1 MIKFSNWT
9 IKAVGPVLCRQHD
22 NKTHTVE
29 VTGDIPEGWDWKL
42 LLEHDSMPNIILMDK
57 DETGLHVVLK
67 QEDVPFAG
75 TYKVQLLAVNGEM
88 KKHTNQIFT
97 DVHSSIPE
105 DENSVWPELPG
116 EFTQFEQ
123 RVEQLVGQ
131 AEESASASASASD
144 SARENAS
151 QALASASA
159 AAQSSNDAKAAAD
172 EAITA
177 AKEMEKLSDYQTKNL
192 SQPIYASDRL
202 KYTTVEEALRNLAA
216 EKFKIISAYYW
227 HNNTNP
233 GNNDV
238 RRILGNYSLGIVTEG
253 GNQPTGMSMPA
264 VVFRASIYYGQASY
278 IILDGAGKMW
288 SGSCSL
294 SSNDYPDATL
304 IMDGRVIVANLTNE
318 NGVYTLD
325 KTFEEIKDLLN
336 SGNEVIIRY
345 DGGHLLHFYLSSSN
359 EDFLRF
365 QWRGFSGTTDSFGNS
380 YYGKND
386 ALEINI
392 RDDNSIEMINVDDPY
407 MTVSDRSAIESMI
420 IANMPLS
427 FPDLILE
434 EETDTLLP
442 FDSTYYDML
451 QELLGGLPFRSI
463 KFTLSIPKS
472 ENTAVN
478 PVDIRAYVGAETE
491 NRAFSIHLDNIS
503 NGALLFGDFYGMNGY
518 ASGRIGDQAW
528 NTPELDEVD
537 AIPTFLLKSTDETF
551 KFPPGTTI
559 RLIIHGP
566 GSPLFG

>member
-144 SARENAS
+144 SARENAE
-151 QALASASA
+151 QAQVSATA
-159 AAQSSNDAKAAAD
+159 AAQSSNEAKVAAEIVIKAAEELD
-172 EAITA
+172 TLSNYQP
-177 AKEMEKLSDYQTKNL
+177 KKLEKPLEPNAFGDS
-192 SQPIYASDRL
+192 
-202 KYTTVEEALRNLAA
+202 TTVEGALSYILSKAGRLPSVN
-216 EKFKIISAYYW
+216 YW
-227 HNNTNP
+227 FSH
-233 GNNDV
+233 GNNDLIELLSKYEVGMV
-238 RRILGNYSLGIVTEG
+238 RQGGPNMKAPNLVMRSGIT
-253 GNQPTGMSMPA
+253 
-264 VVFRASIYYGQASY
+264 YGRVEY
-278 IILDGAGKMW
+278 IILDGDGQMW
-288 SGSCSL
+288 SGSHSL
-294 SSNDYPDATL
+294 SDMSTRPSATL
-304 IMDGRVIVANLTNE
+304 IMKNMVIVANLTNE

-345 DGGHLLHFYLSSSN
+345 DGGNLLHFYLSFSN
-359 EDFLRF
+359 ENFLRF
-365 QWRGFSGTTDSFGNS
+365 QWRGFSGVTDSFGNN
-380 YYGKND
+380 YYGKNE
-386 ALEINI
+386 AIEINI
-392 RDDNSIEMINVDDPY
+392 LDDNSIEWINVDDPY
-407 MTVSDRSAIESMI
+407 MTVSDKSAIELRI

-442 FDSTYYDML
+442 FDSTHYDML
-451 QELLGGLPFRSI
+451 QELLGGQPFRSI
-463 KFTLSIPKS
+463 KFILSIPKS

-491 NRAFSIHLDNIS
+491 NRAFSLHLDNIS
-503 NGALLFGDFYGMNGY
+503 NGALLVGDFYGMNGY

-528 NTPELDEVD
+528 STPELDEVD

-551 KFPPGTTI
+551 KFPPGTTM
-559 RLIIHGP
+559 RFIIQGIAL
-566 GSPLFG
+566 PLFG

>member
-9 IKAVGPVLCRQHD
+9 IKAVGPVLCRQND

-29 VTGDIPEGWDWKL
+29 VIGDIPEGWDWKL

-57 DETGLHVVLK
+57 DATGLHVVLK

-97 DVHSSIPE
+97 DVHPSIPE

-123 RVEQLVGQ
+123 RVEQLVGR
-131 AEESASASASASD
+131 AEESAIVSASASD
-144 SARENAS
+144 SARENAE
-151 QALASASA
+151 QAQASATA
-159 AAQSSNDAKAAAD
+159 AAQSSSDAKIAAD
-172 EAITA
+172 EAIA
-177 AKEMEKLSDYQTKNL
+177 AAEEMEKLSDYQTKNL
-192 SQPIYASDRL
+192 SNPVTASNGV
-202 KYTTVEEALRNLAA
+202 KYTTVEEALANLAMNMLR
-216 EKFKIISAYYW
+216 IPNAYYW
-227 HNNTNP
+227 HSNSNP
-233 GNNDV
+233 GNNDL
-238 RRILGNYSLGIVTEG
+238 RGILGRYGIGTVTEG
-253 GNQPTGMSMPA
+253 GNAPRGMRMPA
-264 VVFRASIYYGQASY
+264 MVMRSSIRYDNVEY
-278 IILDGAGKMW
+278 IVLDGNGKIW

-294 SSNDYPDATL
+294 SSNDYPDAML

-325 KTFEEIKDLLN
+325 KTFEEITDLLN

-345 DGGHLLHFYLSSSN
+345 DVGNLLHFYLSSSN
-359 EDFLRF
+359 ENHLRF
-365 QWRGFSGTTDSFGNS
+365 QWRGFSGVLDSFGNN

-386 ALEINI
+386 AIEINI
-392 RDDNSIEMINVDDPY
+392 RGDNSIEMIKVDDPY
-407 MTVSDRSAIESMI
+407 LTVSDRSAFERMFFAI
-420 IANMPLS
+420 MPLS

-442 FDSTYYDML
+442 FDSTYYYRL

-472 ENTAVN
+472 ENTEVN

-518 ASGRIGDQAW
+518 ASGRINDQAW
-528 NTPELDEVD
+528 DTSELDEVD

-559 RLIIHGP
+559 RLIIQG
-566 GSPLFG
+566 GAFPLFG